1 MSEVTSTVP
10 TMFHPWRALRELTHI
25 DVTWKNMDNILGL
38 TDGTSLIV
46 MNPHQSQR
54 QRRCTLAHELAH
66 IELGHINGATD
77 AEEAQARE
85 HAARRLIPIDRLMD
99 ALRWADNLSEVAHEL
114 WVDEQTLMDR
124 IDTLTADE
132 RQGLVDLHATIE
144 QGA

>member
-1 MSEVTSTVP
+1 
-10 TMFHPWRALRELTHI
+10 
-25 DVTWKNMDNILGL
+25 MDGILGA
-38 TDGTSLIV
+38 TDGRSLIV

-77 AEEAQARE
+77 AEESQARE

-124 IDTLTADE
+124 IDTLTEDE
-132 RQGLVDLHATIE
+132 RQRLVDLHATIE